1 MTRRAA
7 IIAAFLALGL
17 FLGIAGAR
25 AERPV
30 TRGTITESVTV
41 VTVTVDEPEATS
53 GR

>member
-1 MTRRAA
+1 MRRALLL
-7 IIAAFLALGL
+7 AAFLALGL

-25 AERPV
+25 AERPPAA
-30 TRGTITESVTV
+30 RGTVTESVTV